1 MSLLHA
7 GVVPSYVYNQV
18 FNSNV
23 DENPDAQRAVGIRK
37 NAGVFPTEE
46 EKRRSLDGDNE
57 LLTRGGMPAS
67 ELLNHDS
74 MVGGGGKGLE
84 NKVVPIGLSV
94 ILRQPKRNTEYSV
107 EKGQGCA
114 VVPEDL
120 FDRLFGSVQPAA
132 SKKRV
137 TKSNRQKLVIKGTK
151 KGTHRKSNEKST

>member
-1 MSLLHA
+1 MSVLHA

-18 FNSNV
+18 YNSN
-23 DENPDAQRAVGIRK
+23 I
-37 NAGVFPTEE
+37 
-46 EKRRSLDGDNE
+46 DGDNE

-74 MVGGGGKGLE
+74 MAGGGKGLE

-120 FDRLFGSVQPAA
+120 FDRLFGSVEPAA
-132 SKKRV
+132 PKKRV
-137 TKSNRQKLVIKGTK
+137 SKSNRQKIVIKGTGAS
-151 KGTHRKSNEKST
+151 KGTTRKKSNEKST